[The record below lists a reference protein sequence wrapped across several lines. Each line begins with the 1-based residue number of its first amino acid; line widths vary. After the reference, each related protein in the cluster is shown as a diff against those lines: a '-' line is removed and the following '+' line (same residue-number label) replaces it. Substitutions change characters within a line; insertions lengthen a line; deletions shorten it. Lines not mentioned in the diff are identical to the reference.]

1 MAVVPGVN
9 LKKSRVWAV
18 PCWTWHKRPYKHAH
32 MFWDR
37 ESETLARPAL
47 EQLQLQRLQETVRR
61 VTQRVPHYQQ
71 KFAEK
76 GLKSDDIRS
85 LADVRRLPFTT
96 GADLR
101 AIYPDGLLA
110 VDRDEPVRLHTSS
123 GTTGKPKALFFSRN
137 DVNNAAELIARS
149 LVSTG
154 ITRADVF
161 QNMMSYG
168 LFTGGL
174 VMHYGAEKVG
184 CLVIPAGPGTSERQL
199 MLMQDFKSTAVHI
212 LPSYALYFAN
222 FLEQRGIDPRK
233 DLRLRKAF
241 VGAEPHSEETRKRIE
256 AIYGIDVYNSYGLT
270 EMNGPGVA
278 FECEQKGGMHL
289 WEDNYILEIIDPA
302 TGEPVADGQLGE
314 MVLTTLKRE
323 AMPLLRY
330 RTRDITAVMPEPC
343 SCGRTHRRIA
353 RITGRSDDMLIIRGV
368 NIFPT
373 QIERVLMSM
382 PQVGRNYL
390 IEIEGLDDLTV
401 KVELAAA
408 GFDGQV
414 EHLAALQHQLAEKLK
429 AEIWVKP
436 KVDLVPPGSLPVA
449 EGKAKRV
456 VDKRS
461 L

>member
-1 MAVVPGVN
+1 
-9 LKKSRVWAV
+9 
-18 PCWTWHKRPYKHAH
+18 
-32 MFWDR
+32 MFWDHD
-37 ESETLARPAL
+37 SETLARPTL
-47 EQLQLQRLQETVRR
+47 EQFQLERLQETVRR
-61 VTQRVPHYQQ
+61 VAQRVPFYRE
-71 KFAEK
+71 KFAE
-76 GLKSDDIRS
+76 LKLQPEQIKS
-85 LADVRRLPFTT
+85 LADASRLPFTT

-110 VDRDEPVRLHTSS
+110 VSREEPVRLHTSS
-123 GTTGKPKALFFSRN
+123 GTTGKPKAIFFSRN

-149 LVSTG
+149 LTATG
-154 ITRADVF
+154 VTRQDVF

-199 MLMQDFKSTAVHI
+199 MLMQDFGTTAIHI

-222 FLEQRGIDPRK
+222 FLEQKGLDPRR
-233 DLRLRKAF
+233 DLALRKAF
-241 VGAEPHSEETRKRIE
+241 VGAEPHTEETRQRIE
-256 AIYGIDVYNSYGLT
+256 QALGIEVYNSYGLT

-278 FECEQKGGMHL
+278 FECEHKAGMHL
-289 WEDNYILEIIDPA
+289 WEDFFLLEIIDPKTGTPLSDGE
-302 TGEPVADGQLGE
+302 TGEL
-314 MVLTTLKRE
+314 VLTTLRRE

-330 RTRDITAVMPEPC
+330 RTRDITSVICAPC
-343 SCGRTHRRIA
+343 PCGRTHRRLN

-368 NIFPT
+368 NIFPQ
-373 QIERVLMSM
+373 QIERVLMAT
-382 PQVGRNYL
+382 PQVGRNYV
-390 IEIEGLDDLTV
+390 IQIEGLDDLTV

-414 EHLAALQHQLAEKLK
+414 EHLTALQSQLAERIK
-429 AEIWVKP
+429 AEIWVRP
-436 KVDLVPPGSLPVA
+436 RVDLVPAGSLPVS

-456 VDKRS
+456 IDKRS